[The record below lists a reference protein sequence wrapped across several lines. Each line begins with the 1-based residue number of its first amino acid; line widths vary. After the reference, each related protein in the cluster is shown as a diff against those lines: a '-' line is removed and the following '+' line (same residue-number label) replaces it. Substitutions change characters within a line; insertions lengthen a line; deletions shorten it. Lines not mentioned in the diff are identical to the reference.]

1 MCKSVKPLRLFWHK
15 RSVDVAPKRQTEMK
29 PRHAGE
35 ASRVHPGSA
44 KLWCEWPNC
53 QGLATKV
60 VNHMRLLL
68 QLYLIIF
75 NLTRYVDD
83 F

>member
-1 MCKSVKPLRLFWHK
+1 MRLFWHK

-44 KLWCEWPNC
+44 KYGAS
-53 QGLATKV
+53 GLIA
-60 VNHMRLLL
+60 RAL
-68 QLYLIIF
+68 QQRWS
-75 NLTRYVDD
+75 TT
-83 F
+83 